1 MQFYLKHHGREV
13 EVSCYQSRMTNGFV
27 ARSGSSKKRERE
39 KQRKRERKKEKK
51 ESVGRSQRRTKDDC
65 HSHYRPVDVII
76 YDVVNLGAKIHLVC
90 ALIQPPRHDAMRRLS
105 LSPSIWRCAHKYEL
119 PKIVLLMLWH
129 SSLERSSISLSSNRA
144 ELSNFLP
151 PFSSIL
157 LESKICWMLRE
168 KHTTLVYLYY
178 HTVFTLFCSWNE
190 FKDILRRY

>member
-1 MQFYLKHHGREV
+1 M
-13 EVSCYQSRMTNGFV
+13 
-27 ARSGSSKKRERE
+27 
-39 KQRKRERKKEKK
+39 
-51 ESVGRSQRRTKDDC
+51 GRSQRRTKDDC

-157 LESKICWMLRE
+157 LSVGCYEKNIRIVQILTIYTSSICITTSYLHFSVRE
-168 KHTTLVYLYY
+168 MNSRIYY
-178 HTVFTLFCSWNE
+178 A
-190 FKDILRRY
+190 DIKL